1 MNINEMNLCYK
12 KLDKNGQPLDFNSNE
27 WYSVQEKNS
36 NITQHITFANCVS
49 DTELTK
55 EQALE
60 YIDNLNKQ
68 NYAGFNDWKLPIED
82 DFCSFLKNMGE
93 FSVEKYKV
101 IFQQSDVEMQ
111 FWTATSIDNIL
122 NNETHVKILS
132 IENDKYSYIMPEI
145 SGKFFVRACRKR
157 NF

>member
-1 MNINEMNLCYK
+1 MNLRYK
-12 KLDKNGQPLDFNSNE
+12 KLDKNGQPLDFKSNE

-49 DTELTK
+49 DTKLTK
-55 EQALE
+55 EEALE

-82 DFCSFLKNMGE
+82 DFYSFLKSMGE
-93 FSVEKYKV
+93 FSVENYKV

-111 FWTATSIDNIL
+111 FWTATSIDTIL

-145 SGKFFVRACRKR
+145 SGKFFVRACRKT
-157 NF
+157 NL

>member
-12 KLDKNGQPLDFNSNE
+12 KLDKNGQPLDFKSNE

-82 DFCSFLKNMGE
+82 DFYSFLKSMGE
-93 FSVEKYKV
+93 FSVENYKV

-111 FWTATSIDNIL
+111 FWTATSIDTIL

-132 IENDKYSYIMPEI
+132 IENDKYSYIMPET
-145 SGKFFVRACRKR
+145 SGKFFVRACRKT
-157 NF
+157 NL